1 MMKKTFAQVEAVL
14 IADDPSTFVTR
25 EVQEIQVELG
35 GIPGDR
41 HYGLLRPA
49 DSRQPFYPRGTMI
62 ANRRQISIVSRE
74 ECERIAANLGVPE
87 IHPEWLGA
95 NILLSGLPDLTA
107 LPQGARLLFA
117 SGAGL
122 ISEGENLPCIG
133 PGNVIAHMTGQ
144 PELAKRFVKAAQKL
158 RGIVCSVEREGVI
171 SGKDQAE
178 ILLSF

>member
-1 MMKKTFAQVEAVL
+1 MMKKLIAQVEAVM
-14 IADDPSTFVTR
+14 IADDPATFVTR
-25 EVQEIQVELG
+25 EVSEIQVELG

-41 HYGLLRPA
+41 HFGLLRPA
-49 DSRQPFYPRGTMI
+49 DSRQHFYPRGTMI

-74 ECERIAANLGVPE
+74 ECDRIAINLGLSE
-87 IHPEWLGA
+87 IRPEWLGA
-95 NILLSGLPDLTA
+95 NILLSGFPDLTA

-133 PGNVIAHMTGQ
+133 PGHVIAQMTGQ

-158 RGIVCSVEREGVI
+158 RGIVCSVEREGKI
-171 SGKDQAE
+171 TAKDQVE